1 MLLISA
7 VLTILAD
14 GLQIMRWMG
23 IFVRF
28 LLQKRFEGLG
38 VNMGFP
44 AYRTSFV
51 KPALRNFIPTSSIK
65 TALLLFILISKFSIS
80 WSANRYSVANG
91 NWNSTSTW
99 SATSGGSAGASVPVA
114 GDVVYIQGNRTVTVT
129 ANAACTTLNIAS
141 GSTLTLQGVNF
152 TVSSATNISGTFSA
166 TSSTGTKSMGA
177 VTFTGGTFNNSSTS
191 NTFAITNLVL
201 SNSTINGSRTAIF
214 NVSGSMALTTGTT
227 NTIGNITLNIA
238 GLTTVN
244 GTAVFTN
251 TGGSK
256 NFNGGL
262 TVSGGTVTSNVRED
276 YSITNLTLSNATLN
290 GSNYGR
296 FNVSGNLSVP
306 AGTTA
311 TVNPA
316 QLTINGTTTINGTF
330 TVASTSGNKTFLG
343 LVTVNSG
350 GNWNFTANES
360 VVMRGGL
367 TNNGTFTAGT
377 GTYTFNTNASQTIS
391 GTISIPNLTI
401 TTPTNLTNNGTL
413 TVSTGLS
420 GTGTLTQA
428 SNSTLRIADSGT
440 FSLTNLVA
448 GATGNTVEYYYAG
461 SQTVRTGGTTT
472 SYYNLILSGSGTKTI
487 TGLTT
492 VNGNFTTS
500 GTIVT
505 TTAAN
510 LSVGGNLNLGAGT
523 SVTVAGYNF
532 TVNGSTSNS
541 GTLAH
546 SSTTGTKTYNG
557 DVTINP
563 GGSWTNA
570 ANEGFTFSGNFQN
583 NGSLTA
589 GTGTSAVYNFAGSNK
604 TLSGTSG
611 ITIPYTTVTGT
622 YTNQTTLTVAT
633 ALSGSGTLTQDNNVT
648 LNIGGTSGITN
659 IIATASGNTVN
670 YNGPVA
676 QAVKN
681 INYHN
686 LTISGSNIKT
696 MPGSGITIAGNFTTS
711 GTATATSVAGYTFG
725 GNITLGSG
733 TTFNA
738 GSFSHSVAGNWSN
751 NGATFNPSTGTFT
764 FNGSSS
770 QTIGGTTNTTF
781 NCITVNN
788 ASGVV
793 LGSAVNAACVTLSNG
808 LLSTS
813 STNLLTVSGTTPE
826 AISGS
831 ATSYVNGPL
840 ARTLPA
846 NLSNGTYS
854 LPIGKSAYKPF
865 ELVGANTNSA
875 GTVVIRAE
883 VFDSN
888 SGGTPGV
895 GMSSLNTDRYW
906 NATTS
911 GPGSISSMQ
920 VQLTE
925 SGLDDEDA
933 IGQSTTQTGAYNR
946 ISDAAPS
953 GGAITSNA
961 ITSLGYFA
969 IGKKPVVT
977 IATTSNG
984 AEGGNNGIFTLT
996 TSKNFTVTRSIN
1008 ISITGTATNGTD
1020 YTTITSPVSF
1030 PAGQSSVQI
1039 PVQVINDALTEP
1051 TENIII
1057 TIEEGTGYAIG
1068 TSFSATMNILDNDAA
1083 EITVSPTSGLT
1094 TTETGGQA
1102 TFSVVLT
1109 SQPTA
1114 NVSVGFSTSDLT
1126 EGTVSPSSLTFTSAN
1141 WNTAQT
1147 VTITGVNDFVDD
1159 GDIAY
1164 TIVTA
1169 PASSSD
1175 INFSGYN
1182 APDVSVTNTD
1192 NDEADFT
1199 INPLSGLTTTEAGG
1213 TATFTI
1219 VLNSEPTANVSVNLS
1234 SSNTSEGTV
1243 SPATVTFTTGNW
1255 NTAQTVTITGVND
1268 FIVDGNTVYNIV
1280 TSAALST
1287 DLKYNVINPPDV
1299 EVTNTDNDVA
1309 EITVHPT
1316 SGLNTTEAGGTASF
1330 TIVLT
1335 SQPTANVF
1343 ITLSSDDISEGTV
1356 SPTSVTFTS
1365 IDWNTPK
1372 AITITGV
1379 DGPMADGDITYH
1391 IVTNPATSTDPN
1403 YNGFNPDDVTVVNLD
1418 NDVAGISIN
1427 PVAGLV
1433 TTEGGGTA
1441 TFTIVLNTQPTSDVT
1456 IGLSSSNTN
1465 EGNVSPSSVTFTDA
1479 NWNVA
1484 RTITVTGTNDF
1495 IDDGNIAY
1503 TIVTANATSSDADY
1517 NGMTSPDVS
1526 VTNNDNDVAGIS
1538 VTPTSGLTTS
1548 ETGGTATFSIVLDS
1562 QPTADVTINVSSSDP
1577 TEGSVSPASVTFTSA
1592 NWNNART
1599 ITLTGANDAVDDG
1612 NIAYSIIT
1620 TAASSADGLYNGK
1633 DAQDISVTN
1642 TDDDVAGIA
1651 VNPTSGLITTEAGGT
1666 ATFTIV
1672 LNTEPTANLVI
1683 DLVSSDP
1690 TEGTVSPQT
1699 ITFTSSNWSS
1709 AQTITVT
1716 GVNDDLMDGNIAF
1729 SILTTVE
1736 PGADAL
1742 YNVIDPADVSVTND
1756 DNDEAG
1762 ITVTPTSGLTT
1773 TEAGGTATFTV
1784 KLDSEPTASV
1794 TIGISSGNL
1803 TEGTVSPA
1811 MLTFTPSNWSS
1822 NQTVTI
1828 TGVNDFVQDGNI
1840 AYTIITAPATSSDV
1854 NYNGKDAPDVTVTNT
1869 DNDVAGI
1876 TVSTI
1881 SGNTTED
1888 GGTATFSVVL
1898 NSQPAGNVTIGLSS
1912 SNTGEGTVNPN
1923 SLVFIP
1929 SEWNIVQNVTVT
1941 GVDDSVIDGA
1951 VAYTIITAPAA
1962 SSDPNYNNRNA
1973 SDVAVTNTDNDVAG
1987 IIVDPTSGLT
1997 TGEDGSQATFTIK
2010 LASIPTANVTIGL
2023 SSSNPNEGMVSPASL
2038 VITPDNWNA
2047 ENTVTITGINDDVD
2061 DDDKPYTIVTSNS
2074 SSTDANFNNRL
2085 VDDVS
2090 VTNSDNDDAGILVE
2104 PTSGLVTSEN
2114 LTSAT
2119 FTIVLETKPT
2129 ANVTIGLSVD
2139 DNSEGQVSPS
2149 SVTFTATN
2157 WNAPQTVTVTGKND
2171 KQIDDD
2177 VVYNVVTAPASSTD
2191 PKYNG
2196 MDADDVEVTNFDN
2209 DSPGITV
2216 SPISGLIT
2224 TEAGG
2229 SASFTVVLNTQPSN
2243 DVVIN
2248 LSSSNTAEGTVSPA
2262 SLTFTGSNWESAQTV
2277 TITGVNDAL
2286 TDGDIAY
2293 TVTLNPAVSED
2304 EDYNSFDPDD
2314 VSVTN
2319 TDLTPTI
2326 TLGASP
2332 TICSGTTAA
2341 NLSYSATTKSPNQ
2354 YNIDYDDMA
2363 NAVGFTDVPNVA
2375 LPASPIVLTAPAGA
2389 SAGTYNATLT
2399 VRNSTYTAC
2408 ISPVYSISITINQ
2421 KPTTPTAASN
2431 SPVCVGAT
2439 LNLTAS
2445 TVSGASYSWTGPNG
2459 FTSTLQNP
2467 TITNVV
2473 LGSAGT
2479 YSVTVTVNGCTSDAG
2494 TTSVNVSP
2502 LVHTNLIQVE

>member
-377 GTYTFNTNASQTIS
+377 GTYTFNTNASQTIT
-391 GTISIPNLTI
+391 GTISIPNLVI
-401 TTPTNLTNNGTL
+401 NTPTNLTNNGTL

-420 GTGTLTQA
+420 GTGRLTQA
-428 SNSTLRIADSGT
+428 SNSTLRIADAGT
-440 FSLTNLVA
+440 FSLTSLVA
-448 GATGNTVEYYYAG
+448 SATGNTVEYY
-461 SQTVRTGGTTT
+461 RTGNQTIRTSGTTT

-487 TGLTT
+487 SGLTT
-492 VNGNFTTS
+492 VSGDLTTN
-500 GTIVT
+500 GTIIA

-510 LSVGGNLNLGAGT
+510 LSIGGNLSVGEGT
-523 SVTVAGYNF
+523 TFTIAGYNL
-532 TVNGSTSNS
+532 TVNGSTTIS
-541 GTLAH
+541 GIHPH
-546 SSTTGTKTYNG
+546 SSATGTKTYNG

-563 GGSWTNA
+563 GGSWTNTG
-570 ANEGFTFSGNFQN
+570 NEGFTFNGSLQN
-583 NGSLTA
+583 NGTLSA
-589 GTGTSAVYNFAGSNK
+589 GTGVYLFAGTTK
-604 TLSGTSG
+604 LLSGTSG
-611 ITIPYTTVTGT
+611 ITIPNTTVNGN
-622 YTNQTTLTVAT
+622 YTNNTILTVNT
-633 ALSGSGTLTQDNNVT
+633 ALSGTGSLTQAANVT
-648 LNIGGTSGITN
+648 LNIGGTSAISTLN
-659 IIATASGNTVN
+659 ATATGNTVN
-670 YNGPVA
+670 YTGAA
-676 QAVKN
+676 QTVKN
-681 INYHN
+681 IDYFH
-686 LTISGSNIKT
+686 LGLSGSGVKT
-696 MPGSGITIAGNFTTS
+696 MPGSGITIAGNFNNS
-711 GTATATSVAGYTFG
+711 GTATATSGAGYTFG

-738 GSFSHSVAGNWSN
+738 GNFSHSITGNWSN
-751 NGATFNPSTGTFT
+751 NGATFNPSTGTISFT
-764 FNGSSS
+764 GSSS
-770 QTIGGTTNTTF
+770 QTIGGTSNTTF
-781 NCITVNN
+781 NCFTVNN
-788 ASGVV
+788 TAGVV
-793 LGSAVNAACVTLSNG
+793 LGRAANAACVTLSNG

-813 STNLLTVSGTTPE
+813 STNLLTVSGTAAG

-846 NLSNGTYS
+846 NLSNGIYS
-854 LPIGKSAYKPF
+854 FPIGKSGYKSF
-865 ELVGANTNSA
+865 DLVNASTNSA

-906 NATTS
+906 NASTS
-911 GPGSISSMQ
+911 GPGSITSTQ
-920 VQLTE
+920 VRLTE
-925 SGLDDEDA
+925 NGLDDEDA
-933 IGQSTTQTGAYNR
+933 IGQSATQTGAYNR

-953 GGAITSNA
+953 GGTITSNA
-961 ITSLGYFA
+961 INSLGYFA

-984 AEGGNNGIFTLT
+984 TEGSSNGLFTLT
-996 TSKNFTVTRSIN
+996 TSKNFTVSRDIN

-1020 YTTITSPVSF
+1020 YTTIISPVSF

-1039 PVQVINDALTEP
+1039 PVQVINDVVVEP
-1051 TENIII
+1051 TETIII

-1068 TSFSATMNILDNDAA
+1068 ASSSATMNILDNDAA

-1343 ITLSSDDISEGTV
+1343 ITLSSDDTSEGTV

-1365 IDWNTPK
+1365 IDWDTPK
-1372 AITITGV
+1372 NITVTGV
-1379 DGPMADGDITYH
+1379 DGPMADGEITYH

-1403 YNGFNPDDVTVVNLD
+1403 YNGFNPEDVTVVNLD

-1479 NWNVA
+1479 NWNIA
-1484 RTITVTGTNDF
+1484 RTITVTGTDDF

-1503 TIVTANATSSDADY
+1503 TIVTANATSNDAAY

-1548 ETGGTATFSIVLDS
+1548 EAGGTATFSIVLDS
-1562 QPTADVTINVSSSDP
+1562 QPTADVTINLSSSDL

-1592 NWNNART
+1592 NWNSART
-1599 ITLTGANDAVDDG
+1599 VTITGVNDAVDDG
-1612 NIAYSIIT
+1612 DIAYSIIT
-1620 TAASSADGLYNGK
+1620 TTASSADGLYNGK
-1633 DAQDISVTN
+1633 DAQDISVNN

-1651 VNPTSGLITTEAGGT
+1651 VTPTSGLITTEAGGT

-1672 LNTEPTANLVI
+1672 LNTEPTANVVI
-1683 DLVSSDP
+1683 DLVSGDP

-1709 AQTITVT
+1709 AQTITLT
-1716 GVNDDLMDGNIAF
+1716 GVNDYVKDGNIAF

-1742 YNVIDPADVSVTND
+1742 YNVIDPADVSGTNN
-1756 DNDEAG
+1756 DNDVAE
-1762 ITVTPTSGLTT
+1762 ITVTPTTGLTT
-1773 TEAGGTATFTV
+1773 TEAGGTATFNV
-1784 KLDSEPTASV
+1784 KLDSEPTANV

-1929 SEWNIVQNVTVT
+1929 SEWNIAQNVTVT
-1941 GVDDSVIDGA
+1941 GIDDFVIDGS
-1951 VAYTIITAPAA
+1951 VSYTIITATAA
-1962 SSDPNYNNRNA
+1962 SSDPNYNNRDA

-1997 TGEDGSQATFTIK
+1997 TGEDGSQATFTVK

-2023 SSSNPNEGMVSPASL
+2023 SSSNTNEGTVSPASL
-2038 VITPDNWNA
+2038 VITPSNWNS

-2061 DDDKPYTIVTSNS
+2061 DDDITYTIVTSSS
-2074 SSTDANFNNRL
+2074 SSTDANYHNL
-2085 VDDVS
+2085 TVSDVT
-2090 VTNSDNDDAGILVE
+2090 VTNTDNDDAGILVE

-2119 FTIVLETKPT
+2119 FTIVLESKPT
-2129 ANVTIGLSVD
+2129 ANVKINLSVD
-2139 DNSEGQVSPS
+2139 DTKEGDVSPT
-2149 SVTFTATN
+2149 SVTFTPTN

-2191 PKYNG
+2191 PKYDG
-2196 MDADDVEVTNFDN
+2196 MDADDVEVTNLDN

-2248 LSSSNTAEGTVSPA
+2248 LSSSNTDEGTVSPA
-2262 SLTFTGSNWESAQTV
+2262 SLTFTNSNWESAQTV
-2277 TITGVNDAL
+2277 TITGVNDAI

-2326 TLGASP
+2326 TLGANP
-2332 TICSGTTAA
+2332 TICSGTTSA
-2341 NLSYSATTKSPNQ
+2341 NISYSATTQSPNQ
-2354 YNIDYDDMA
+2354 YSIDYDASA
-2363 NAVGFTDVPNVA
+2363 NAAGFTDVTNAA
-2375 LPASPIVLTAPAGA
+2375 LPSSPISLTAPAGA

-2408 ISPVYSISITINQ
+2408 ISPVYSISVTINQ
-2421 KPTTPTAASN
+2421 KPATPTAASN

-2467 TITNVV
+2467 TITNVA

-2494 TTSVNVSP
+2494 TTPVNVSP